1 MSNRPLEGKV
11 AIITGAGRGLGRAYA
26 LQLAQ
31 LGGRGVVNDLGGGA
45 DGTGTADST
54 PAQQVVN
61 EIRAAGG
68 EAVANYDDIATMA
81 GAQSVLHQALETY
94 GKLDILINN
103 AGILRDRMSFNM
115 EEEDWDTVIRVHLK
129 GHFAPTRYA
138 AAYWRDRA
146 KATGQP
152 VDATLIFTSS
162 ESGLYANPGQW
173 NYAVAKAGIAAMA
186 PLFARELG
194 KYGVRSFAIAPRA
207 LTRLTQGILRSEPG
221 PMIGPEN
228 VAPFVAY
235 LCTDAAREWNGQV
248 FVVGGGV
255 VQLMKGWEVA
265 EEIRQPDRLWT
276 LDDLEKAAPALFARH
291 PKQVGPFRV

>member
-1 MSNRPLEGKV
+1 MSNRLLEGKV
-11 AIITGAGRGLGRAYA
+11 AIITGAGRGLGRAYS

-31 LGGRGVVNDLGGGA
+31 LGARVVVNDLGGGA
-45 DGTGTADST
+45 DGTGAADST
-54 PAQQVVN
+54 PAQRVVN

-68 EAVANYDDIATMA
+68 EAVANYDDISTMK
-81 GAQSVLHQALETY
+81 GAESLLHQTLETY

-103 AGILRDRMSFNM
+103 AGILRDKMSFNM
-115 EEEDWDTVIRVHLK
+115 AEEDWDTVIRVHLK

-138 AAYWRDRA
+138 AAYWRNQA

-162 ESGLYANPGQW
+162 ESGLYSNPGQW

-207 LTRLTQGILRSEPG
+207 RTRLTENLMKGEAG
-221 PMIGPEN
+221 PIRGPEN

-235 LCTDAAREWNGQV
+235 LCTDAAKEWNGQV
-248 FVVGGGV
+248 FVVGSGV

-265 EEIRQPDRLWT
+265 EEIRQTDRLWT
-276 LDDLEKAAPALFARH
+276 VDDLEKAAPALFARH
-291 PKQVGPFRV
+291 PKQVGPLKF